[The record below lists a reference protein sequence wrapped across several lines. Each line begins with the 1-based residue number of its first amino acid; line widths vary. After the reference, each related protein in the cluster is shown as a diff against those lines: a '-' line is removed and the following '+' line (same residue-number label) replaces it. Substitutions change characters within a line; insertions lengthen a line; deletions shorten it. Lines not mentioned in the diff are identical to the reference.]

1 MNLRR
6 SIAGAAVVLAVP
18 VLSSCGASFG
28 AQTDQVYNPAVGVD
42 ERSGT
47 VDVINALVVSGDDGS
62 GTVVATL
69 VNNDQQDDDTLRTVS
84 GAGDDA
90 GLTVKVAGETA
101 IPAGGLLNMAT
112 DSQTSI
118 SGERVTPGNFVR
130 LSFAFDR
137 GAAVK
142 VDAPVVSS
150 DNPAYADIEVPSG
163 S

>member
-1 MNLRR
+1 MNLHR
-6 SIAGAAVVLAVP
+6 SIAGAAVVVAVL
-18 VLSSCGASFG
+18 VLSSCGARFG

-42 ERSGT
+42 DRSGS
-47 VDVINALVVSGDDGS
+47 VDVINALVVSGADGS

-90 GLTVKVAGETA
+90 GLTVTVAGETA
-101 IPAGGLLNMAT
+101 IPAGGLLNLAT
-112 DSQTSI
+112 DGRASI
-118 SGERVTPGNFVR
+118 RGERVVPGNFVE
-130 LSFAFDR
+130 LSFSFDR

-142 VDAPVVSS
+142 VDTPVVSS
-150 DNPAYADIEVPSG
+150 SNPAYEDIEVPSG